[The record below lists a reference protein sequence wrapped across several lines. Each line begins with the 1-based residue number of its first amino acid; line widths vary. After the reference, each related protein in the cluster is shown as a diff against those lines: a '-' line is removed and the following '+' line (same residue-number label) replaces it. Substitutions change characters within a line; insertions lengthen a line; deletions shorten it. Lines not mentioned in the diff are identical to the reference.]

1 MHHLLSKYARV
12 IVLMLCVLIGACG
25 AQMKST
31 KTYDTT
37 NDKSYKAENIL
48 VIAIAADYDSRA
60 RFERKLANE
69 LRKTGAKAAAYYSVG
84 GGNTPIDSDSIEK
97 LVASNGYDTVLIS
110 RVLDSAAVAKVKKG
124 SARAQ
129 AIRMQGGGVNL
140 FRYDYETLNDPM
152 TLDIKLDAVMSVE
165 IFSTTS
171 SDLIWAMQLDSSR
184 METIDHFISVAI
196 DSIISRLKRDDIISS

>member
-12 IVLMLCVLIGACG
+12 IVLALCVLIGACG
-25 AQMKST
+25 AQTKAT

-37 NDKSYKAENIL
+37 NDKSYRAENVL
-48 VIAIAADYDSRA
+48 VIAVAADYDSRA
-60 RFERKLANE
+60 RFERNLATE
-69 LRKTGAKAAAYYSVG
+69 FRKTGAAAAAYYSVG

-97 LVASNGYDTVLIS
+97 LVASNGYDTVLIA
-110 RVLDSAAVAKVKKG
+110 RVMDSTANTKIKKG

-152 TLDIKLDAVMSVE
+152 TLNIKLDVIMSVE

-171 SDLIWAMQLDSSR
+171 SDMVWAMQLDSSR
-184 METIDHFISVAI
+184 METIDQLITSAI
-196 DSIISRLKRDDIISS
+196 DSIISRLKRDDIIG